1 MDNDRVHTPA
11 AGSGGS
17 GLAGLGERPAG
28 RGAMDWRL
36 GPAYGLAASLARA
49 GDSPRVCLVGTA
61 LGDAGDTLLAM
72 YAAFGRAGWRVS
84 HLALFPEPNVAD
96 VQEHLLAQDLVW
108 VAGGSAANL
117 LALWRLHGIGPA
129 MHAAWQAGVVL
140 MGVSAGSVCWFAG
153 GTTDA
158 FGLPLRPVTDALGF
172 LPYSNSPHHD
182 AEEQRRPAIHQLRP
196 RSGRMRLT
204 RSRQRSSGHSAV
216 AVLTLGPAGKAGPGL
231 ALFPGADGADR
242 WPAGR
247 PLRQA
252 ALASG
257 YSRAAADEPAGHRS
271 PGLRG
276 CRPLTAG
283 ITAVP
288 ANIFGHM
295 ARRRVRRTGERGFA
309 GATAAVV
316 LGWPTVLIAAV
327 TAELAA

>member
-1 MDNDRVHTPA
+1 VTAR
-11 AGSGGS
+11 
-17 GLAGLGERPAG
+17 RPTIVATSIGFRLAG

-36 GPAYGLAASLARA
+36 GPACGLAASLARA

-96 VQEHLLAQDLVW
+96 IGEHLLAQDVVW
-108 VAGGSAANL
+108 VAGGSVANL

-182 AEEQRRPAIHQLRP
+182 AEEQRRPVIH
-196 RSGRMRLT
+196 RLIGEGILPDGYASDNGT
-204 RSRQRSSGHSAV
+204 
-216 AVLTLGPAGKAGPGL
+216 GL
-231 ALFPGADGADR
+231 IFEGTDLVDCVTEADGAR
-242 WPAGR
+242 TW
-247 PLRQA
+247 QM
-252 ALASG
+252 
-257 YSRAAADEPAGHRS
+257 
-271 PGLRG
+271 
-276 CRPLTAG
+276 T
-283 ITAVP
+283 
-288 ANIFGHM
+288 
-295 ARRRVRRTGERGFA
+295 RRRDGTVEEIP
-309 GATAAVV
+309 
-316 LGWPTVLIAAV
+316 LPTRL
-327 TAELAA
+327 LSS